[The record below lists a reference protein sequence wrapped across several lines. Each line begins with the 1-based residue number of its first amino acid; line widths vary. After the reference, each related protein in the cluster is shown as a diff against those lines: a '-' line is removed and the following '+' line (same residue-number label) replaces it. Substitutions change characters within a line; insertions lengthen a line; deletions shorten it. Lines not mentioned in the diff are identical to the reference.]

1 MCYGF
6 FISLFELLKA
16 TKLAEGCLQSIDCV
30 NWFVHF
36 DWRLLCPAK
45 GFNKKNKGKP
55 YAQLHTHSQCCLP
68 NSALHL
74 KWFRVVSN
82 KLFSCRFKLEHP
94 QVILRPDIGQPFV
107 GAVASR
113 GLLQ

>member
-1 MCYGF
+1 
-6 FISLFELLKA
+6 LLKA
-16 TKLAEGCLQSIDCV
+16 TKSAEGSLQSIDRV

-36 DWRLLCPAK
+36 DWRLLCPAN
-45 GFNKKNKGKP
+45 GLNKKNKGNP
-55 YAQLHTHSQCCLP
+55 YAEQHTDPHLYLP

-74 KWFRVVSN
+74 KYFRAVSN
-82 KLFSCRFKLEHP
+82 KRFSCRLRSERS

-107 GAVASR
+107 GTIAPR